1 MSNGLAAA
9 ANAGI
14 EAMTLQP
21 ENSGQAATAERFVVP
36 DQAAAFCDSLAETVD
51 ALIKVLDE
59 ESRLVRTAK
68 LTDAAVLHA
77 KKSALSAQYGGQLH
91 VLKQNA
97 GNMRDLTPEGVE
109 RLRSRQLAL
118 EEALQANMTVLAT
131 ARTVSET
138 LIRGIASE
146 ASERRGGPS
155 VYGADARSG
164 AKTVPPGS
172 AIRVNTAI

>member
-1 MSNGLAAA
+1 MSDGLATA
-9 ANAGI
+9 ANAGV
-14 EAMTLQP
+14 EAMTAQP
-21 ENSGQAATAERFVVP
+21 EDGGHAAAQDRFVAP
-36 DQAAAFCDSLAETVD
+36 DQASAFCDSLAETVD

-77 KKSALSAQYGGQLH
+77 KKSALSAKYGGQLS

-109 RLRSRQLAL
+109 RLRGRQLAL

-138 LIRGIASE
+138 LIRGIASD
-146 ASERRGGPS
+146 ASERKGGPS

-164 AKTVPPGS
+164 QKTTSNGS